1 MSNVNGVGDIILAVL
16 ASGGF
21 FTLVQFLL
29 TRWDAKRG
37 VEKKVDDLTDSF
49 EQYKATLART
59 HILRFSDDLHND
71 LYHSQD
77 YFKQTINDIDTYDR
91 YCEKHPEFANGLTKM
106 ASEYIREE
114 YKKQYLEP
122 KNDN

>member
-1 MSNVNGVGDIILAVL
+1 MSDVKGVGDIILAVL

-29 TRWDAKRG
+29 TRWDTKKG
-37 VEKKVDDLTDSF
+37 VEKKVDALSGSF
-49 EQYKATLART
+49 EEYKATLART
-59 HILRFSDDLHND
+59 HILRFSDELHNH

-77 YFKQTINDIDTYDR
+77 YFRQTINDIDTYDK

-114 YKKQYLEP
+114 YKKQYLDS
-122 KNDN
+122 NDT